1 MASCDQTKAGVKAYD
16 IILHAPDG
24 HTVHLSDITKGK
36 FTYIDIWATWC
47 GPCKKQIPY
56 LEEVVERQKN
66 NGRLQVI
73 GLSIDENVDAWK
85 KMLDEKKWPWAQYN
99 INGAAVDQLFKE
111 YAITT
116 IPRFIM
122 IDPNGNLFK
131 ADAPQ
136 PSDPQMEQIIIEQT
150 KQ

>member
-56 LEEVVERQKN
+56 LEKVVERQKN

-73 GLSIDENVDAWK
+73 GLSIDENVDA
-85 KMLDEKKWPWAQYN
+85 
-99 INGAAVDQLFKE
+99 
-111 YAITT
+111 
-116 IPRFIM
+116 
-122 IDPNGNLFK
+122 
-131 ADAPQ
+131 
-136 PSDPQMEQIIIEQT
+136 
-150 KQ
+150 